1 MLSIICV
8 ASAGI
13 SVKLPPN
20 IITSKDSCEANYHT
34 KKHMYMLLKSNLFI
48 VSIAEIPV

>member
-13 SVKLPPN
+13 SVKLPPKIVLN
-20 IITSKDSCEANYHT
+20 L
-34 KKHMYMLLKSNLFI
+34 KHNHIQRQLWSQLPRQKTHVY
-48 VSIAEIPV
+48 VSEV